1 MYINIFVSQRINS
14 YISVMLF
21 CKLYKSRINT
31 EVKVKLH
38 GRVYDGTIVKDRQY
52 YGGKKIIIPMVQ
64 EGDEE
69 IYGGDTH
76 LSYKLYKK
84 DIIG

>member
-1 MYINIFVSQRINS
+1 
-14 YISVMLF
+14 MLF
-21 CKLYKSRINT
+21 CNLFKYRKPT
-31 EVKVKLH
+31 QVKIKLH
-38 GRVYDGTIVKDRQY
+38 DKVYDGTIIKDRQY

-76 LSYKLYKK
+76 LSYKLYKN